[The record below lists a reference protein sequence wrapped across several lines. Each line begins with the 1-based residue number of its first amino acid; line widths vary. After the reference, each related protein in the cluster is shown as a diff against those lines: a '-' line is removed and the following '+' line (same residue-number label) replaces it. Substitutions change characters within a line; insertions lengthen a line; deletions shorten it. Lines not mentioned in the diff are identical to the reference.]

1 MVSEMMSMG
10 TTLVGEA
17 EGVDV
22 VVVVVDNLDV
32 MAAAVATKVDLAD
45 GDEQCAGN
53 LGVAARQNSMALRAE
68 GGGALRLSSSSA

>member
-1 MVSEMMSMG
+1 MG

-22 VVVVVDNLDV
+22 VVVVVVVDNLDV
-32 MAAAVATKVDLAD
+32 MVAAVATKVDLAD

-53 LGVAARQNSMALRAE
+53 LEVAARQNSMALRAE
-68 GGGALRLSSSSA
+68 GGSALRLSSSSA

>member
-22 VVVVVDNLDV
+22 VVENNLDV

-45 GDEQCAGN
+45 GDEQCVGN
-53 LGVAARQNSMALRAE
+53 LEVVARQNSMALRAE
-68 GGGALRLSSSSA
+68 GGSALRLSSSSA

>member
-22 VVVVVDNLDV
+22 VVENLDV
-32 MAAAVATKVDLAD
+32 MAAAVATKVDLDD
-45 GDEQCAGN
+45 GNEQCAGN
-53 LGVAARQNSMALRAE
+53 LEVAARQNSMALRADE